1 MWGKVGPNLKKDE
14 DIISSQNIVICQA
27 FHNPPPAVPSN
38 LQAPDTGRLNLAS
51 LVNQVR
57 QRDEVPDTALEA
69 GGSSHCIATHGSR
82 Y

>member
-1 MWGKVGPNLKKDE
+1 MWLRLERIKTLLLTQK
-14 DIISSQNIVICQA
+14 IVICQA

>member
-1 MWGKVGPNLKKDE
+1 MAAASLE
-14 DIISSQNIVICQA
+14 DQDVTSHPEHFHLSSLSQSS
-27 FHNPPPAVPSN
+27 PAVPSN